1 MLTIDE
7 IMFAAHKIA
16 KEYPLKSIRLFGSY
30 AENRNTDNSDV
41 DILIEFKDDVVATL
55 LTLCKIKN
63 SLEEILNVPVDVI
76 SFPLPDDSML
86 EIKKVVSL
94 YAA

>member
-7 IMFAAHKIA
+7 IMLAANTIA

-30 AENRNTDNSDV
+30 AENRNTDDSDV
-41 DILIEFKDDVVATL
+41 DILIEFKDDAVATL
-55 LTLCKIKN
+55 LILCKIKN
-63 SLEEILNVPVDVI
+63 SFEEILNVPVDVI

-86 EIKKVVSL
+86 EIKNMVSL
-94 YAA
+94 LE